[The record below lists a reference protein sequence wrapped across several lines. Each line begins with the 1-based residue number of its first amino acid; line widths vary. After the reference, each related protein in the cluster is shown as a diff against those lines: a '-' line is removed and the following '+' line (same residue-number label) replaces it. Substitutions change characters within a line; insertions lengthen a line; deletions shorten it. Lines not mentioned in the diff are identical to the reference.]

1 MKSRGLV
8 LSVAWCSALAAS
20 ALADTGPVG
29 GGGGSAFSLACAPDE
44 KIGAVSVRSG
54 RRIDGVAI
62 HCVPKGAVPKTVVEE
77 QRAGAGGHRADF
89 KILADEVLTRIEGT
103 TGTCN
108 KDSERICSLRFV
120 TSRNRVS
127 GWFGQP
133 GPRQFSLFE
142 NGEEIIG
149 FTGRSGREIDQI
161 GVRTR
166 AIADAAGTAAKRVD
180 ARAVAV
186 AISKVLGSIDVRLNN
201 IGERHGNSWHR
212 EKDSWVRF
220 QDVNFRFTIDEW
232 TYRRSK
238 GIYRY
243 FYYVNDVNLRSGGI
257 DTQFEPGRFVLYAN
271 FEDEG
276 REGKGLCRYK
286 KPGGDY
292 AQCPGRNEGDG
303 NTPDVDWVRPRVKVE
318 FVPDV
323 LNGGVV
329 WYAKSVKVEG
339 DFKLNGVCGAGN
351 ECKGILGDWEGDLRG
366 NVQESIRALFNGS
379 DFRTRFADA
388 MRRALDTLDVRN
400 VRSAEI
406 QGSDLV
412 LRCAS

>member
-1 MKSRGLV
+1 L
-8 LSVAWCSALAAS
+8 AS
-20 ALADTGPVG
+20 ALGTSAVADTGPVG
-29 GGGGSAFSLACAPDE
+29 GNGGSAFTLACAPDE

-62 HCVPKGAVPKTVVEE
+62 HCVPKGAVPKTVLEE
-77 QRAGAGGHRADF
+77 QRAGSGGHRKDF
-89 KILADEVLTRIEGT
+89 VIRADEVLTRIEGS

-108 KDSERICSLRFV
+108 KDTERVCSLRFR

-133 GPRQFSLFE
+133 GTRQFSLFE

-149 FTGRSGREIDQI
+149 LVGRSGKEIDKI
-161 GVRTR
+161 GLRTR
-166 AIADAAGTAAKRVD
+166 AIADTSGTVAKRVD

-186 AISKVLGSIDVRLNN
+186 AISKVLGGIDIHLNN

-212 EKDSWVRF
+212 PNDSWVRF
-220 QDVNFRFTIDEW
+220 QGVNLRFSLDERTFR
-232 TYRRSK
+232 RK
-238 GIYRY
+238 NGIYRY

-271 FEDEG
+271 FEEG
-276 REGKGLCRYK
+276 GAEAKGLCRYK

-292 AQCPGRNEGDG
+292 GKCPGANEGDG
-303 NTPDVDWVRPRVKVE
+303 NAPDLDWIRPRVKVE

-329 WYAKSVKVEG
+329 WFAKSVKVEG
-339 DFKLNGVCGAGN
+339 DFKLHGVCGAGN
-351 ECKGILGDWEGDLRG
+351 ECKGILGDWEGELRG
-366 NVQESIRALFNGS
+366 NVQEAIRALFNGGE
-379 DFRTRFADA
+379 FRTRFADA
-388 MRRALDTLDVRN
+388 MRRTLDALDVRN

-406 QGSDLV
+406 QGSSVV
-412 LRCAS
+412 LLCAS

>member
-1 MKSRGLV
+1 M
-8 LSVAWCSALAAS
+8 
-20 ALADTGPVG
+20 
-29 GGGGSAFSLACAPDE
+29 
-44 KIGAVSVRSG
+44 
-54 RRIDGVAI
+54 
-62 HCVPKGAVPKTVVEE
+62 PKGAVPKTVVEE

-108 KDSERICSLRFV
+108 KDSERICSLRFL

-127 GWFGQP
+127 GWFGNA

-161 GVRTR
+161 AVRTR
-166 AIADAAGTAAKRVD
+166 AIADAD
-180 ARAVAV
+180 APWPSGWTRAQWRRRSARC
-186 AISKVLGSIDVRLNN
+186 SRSIDIRLNN

-220 QDVNFRFTIDEW
+220 QGVNFRFTIDEW
-232 TYRRSK
+232 TNRRK
-238 GIYRY
+238 NGIYRY
-243 FYYVNDVNLRSGGI
+243 FYYVNDVNLRPGGI

-292 AQCPGRNEGDG
+292 AQCPGSNEGDG
-303 NTPDVDWVRPRVKVE
+303 NTPDVDWVRLRVKVE

-329 WYAKSVKVEG
+329 WYAKSVKLEG
-339 DFKLNGVCGAGN
+339 DFKLNGVCGAGQRVQ
-351 ECKGILGDWEGDLRG
+351 GDPGGLGGETCEATCRNRSGLCSTAATSGRG
-366 NVQESIRALFNGS
+366 S
-379 DFRTRFADA
+379 RTA